1 MRRMRRRCYPS
12 DMTGAEWALI
22 EPLLPVP
29 ACETKAGG
37 RRPEKHP
44 RRDIVDAIRYVV
56 DTGCKWRALPAD
68 FPPWRTV
75 YGFMARW
82 AAAGV
87 VGQIRDQ
94 LRAQVRRRMGR
105 APRAV
110 ATVIDSQSVRAAE
123 TVGRDSR
130 GWDPAKKINGRKRH
144 LVVDTHGLLLF
155 VMVTPADLSD
165 RDAAKEVLFRL
176 RLMHPEITIVWA
188 DSAYGGQLVTWSKKW
203 LGRTLRTVNR
213 PKDQVGFV
221 VLPRRWVVERSLAW
235 IMHARRHARDYER
248 LIQHA
253 ESLLTWA
260 AITLMTRRLTR
271 RKSIRTPRRAAASAQ
286 AA

>member
-1 MRRMRRRCYPS
+1 MRRRCYPS
-12 DMTGAEWALI
+12 DMSNAEWALI

-29 ACETKAGG
+29 ACETPTGG
-37 RRPEKHP
+37 RPEKHP
-44 RRDIVDAIRYVV
+44 RRDIVDGIRYVV
-56 DTGCKWRALPAD
+56 DTGCKWRALPRD

-94 LRAQVRRRMGR
+94 LRARVRWQMGR
-105 APRAV
+105 TPHAV

-130 GWDPAKKINGRKRH
+130 GYDAAKKVNGRKRH

-155 VMVTPADLSD
+155 VMVTSADLPD

-188 DSAYGGQLVTWSKKW
+188 DSAYGGQLVHWAKKW
-203 LGRTLRTVNR
+203 LGLTLKTVNR
-213 PKDQVGFV
+213 PKNQVGFV

-271 RKSIRTPRRAAASAQ
+271 RQTVRTALHTEPQPQ